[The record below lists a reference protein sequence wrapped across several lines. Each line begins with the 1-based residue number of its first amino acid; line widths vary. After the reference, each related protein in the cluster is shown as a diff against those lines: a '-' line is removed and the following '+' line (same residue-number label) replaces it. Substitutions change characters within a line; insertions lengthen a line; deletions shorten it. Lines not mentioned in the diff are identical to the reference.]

1 MKIKNKTLSL
11 PLIQGGMGVGIS
23 LGNLAGHVAA
33 CNAMGVISTAD
44 IGFRESDYWTNPEE
58 ANVRSLQKEIKKA
71 KELAGGLGLIGINA
85 MVATTNYALMI
96 KTAIK
101 AGIDCIICGAGLP
114 LDLPSLVKGSDVAIA
129 PIVSSG
135 KAAKTICHAWDKR
148 YSKQPDFVVIEGPE
162 AGGHLGFKE
171 ASLLD
176 HSAPSL
182 DTILPDVLTALA
194 PYKEKYKTTIPVF
207 VAGGIYTSD
216 DVTHYMNLG
225 ADGVQV
231 ATRFIGT
238 YECDASEAYKQVYID
253 SKQEDI
259 AIVKSPVGMPGRAI
273 KTPLIK
279 RLEEYKQ
286 LPIKR
291 CINCLHPCKPATTP
305 YCITNALIRA
315 AQGDYENGLH
325 FCGSNAWKINKLVH
339 VKELIND
346 IMKDWRNSV

>member
-23 LGNLAGHVAA
+23 LGNLAGHVAK

-44 IGFRESDYWTNPEE
+44 IGFRDPDYWKNPEE
-58 ANVRSLQKEIKKA
+58 ANVRSLENEIKKA
-71 KELAGGLGLIGINA
+71 KELAGGLGLIAINA

-101 AGIDCIICGAGLP
+101 SGIDCIICGAGLP
-114 LDLPSLVKGSDVAIA
+114 LDLPSFVKESDVAIA

-135 KAAKTICHAWDKR
+135 KAAKTICHAWEKR
-148 YSKQPDFVVIEGPE
+148 YNKKPDFIVIEGPQ

-171 ASLLD
+171 TPLLD
-176 HSAPSL
+176 HTAPSL
-182 DTILPDVLTALA
+182 DMILPDVLNALA
-194 PYKEKYKTTIPVF
+194 PYKEKYNAEIPVF
-207 VAGGIYTSD
+207 VAGGIYTSN

-231 ATRFIGT
+231 ATKFIGT
-238 YECDASEAYKQVYID
+238 YECDASDAYKQVYID
-253 SKQEDI
+253 CKKEDI
-259 AIVKSPVGMPGRAI
+259 TIVKSPVGMPGRAI
-273 KTPLIK
+273 RTPLIK
-279 RLEEYKQ
+279 RLEKQKQ
-286 LPIKR
+286 LPIEH
-291 CINCLHPCKPATTP
+291 CINCLRPCKPASTP
-305 YCITNALIRA
+305 YCISNALIHA

-325 FCGSNAWKINKLVH
+325 FCGSNAWRINKLIH

-346 IMKDWRNSV
+346 LMKDWRSSV